1 MRCRFGTSI
10 IFPDPLQIPDPVD
23 FTGGTIQCTSP
34 ATIESA
40 ATKEVVFGICL
51 IGADCEYTGKEKQA
65 ASTNSYMPSLNHFT
79 RSSPYLYY
87 TAPQL
92 STLTP
97 SLGPREGSTY
107 VTIRGVGFFA
117 SPFLS
122 CRFDLGHHS
131 TASSFIDSSTVVC
144 KTPAITAAQYSV
156 EITQNGQQYS
166 GGCSG
171 VDDSTGK
178 TGVCWY
184 YFYIEPIITSV
195 APQAG
200 INTGLSR
207 VLITLTNPVLNYHE
221 LHCRFQTA
229 FAPDQKRLS
238 IEGSTMIT
246 KASASGSTA
255 SCFSPT
261 SVSAKGQPMLHTPTS
276 KMPLRGLT
284 YVSLTWN
291 GQQYGPHDTSA
302 NTQKFWFH
310 GQVEAVALVPSGGQ
324 IDNPQ
329 LVTLYGEN
337 FVNVPSLVVQFGGNI
352 FLCSPGADVSECP
365 NDDTHVQDAITF
377 VSSHEIHFN
386 VPTNEVPALKTIK
399 VSNNGLP
406 QEFSSITTQYEYYSI
421 LNDCPNNCE
430 GSATDNADGHG
441 TCVAKSGGLGCN
453 CNLGYSGLDCSVGPM
468 VLALEPSA
476 GLATGGWH
484 VTVIGRNIWNYGVA
498 TTGYSFKVRLDSR
511 REVSATKASGCEP
524 TAGGGGGD
532 DCENKL
538 VFVVPTTEMRV
549 AVDGITIEIT
559 INGKDYTAN
568 KR

>member
-1 MRCRFGTSI
+1 MMSDSGGKLTKSSVGISFNGGEGEFDTYWLVDESLNIRQSAIQVYWVLGLQPTLGFMTGGTRVTVTGVNLQAVGTGGDNTNMRCRFGNSI

-34 ATIESA
+34 ATIEST

-65 ASTNSYMPSLNHFT
+65 ASTNSYMPSVNHFT

-87 TAPQL
+87 TAPQI

-122 CRFDLGHHS
+122 CRFDLGHYS

-207 VLITLTNPVLNYHE
+207 VVITLSNPVLNYHE

-229 FAPDQKRLS
+229 FTPDQKRLS

-255 SCFSPT
+255 WCFSPT
-261 SVSAKGQPMLHTPTS
+261 SVSANSQPMLHTPTS
-276 KMPLRGLT
+276 EMPLRGLT

-302 NTQKFWFH
+302 NT
-310 GQVEAVALVPSGGQ
+310 EILVSRSSRDCGAGAIWKPDRQSAARH
-324 IDNPQ
+324 
-329 LVTLYGEN
+329 
-337 FVNVPSLVVQFGGNI
+337 FV
-352 FLCSPGADVSECP
+352 
-365 NDDTHVQDAITF
+365 
-377 VSSHEIHFN
+377 
-386 VPTNEVPALKTIK
+386 
-399 VSNNGLP
+399 
-406 QEFSSITTQYEYYSI
+406 
-421 LNDCPNNCE
+421 
-430 GSATDNADGHG
+430 
-441 TCVAKSGGLGCN
+441 
-453 CNLGYSGLDCSVGPM
+453 
-468 VLALEPSA
+468 
-476 GLATGGWH
+476 W
-484 VTVIGRNIWNYGVA
+484 
-498 TTGYSFKVRLDSR
+498 
-511 REVSATKASGCEP
+511 
-524 TAGGGGGD
+524 
-532 DCENKL
+532 
-538 VFVVPTTEMRV
+538 
-549 AVDGITIEIT
+549 
-559 INGKDYTAN
+559 
-568 KR
+568 